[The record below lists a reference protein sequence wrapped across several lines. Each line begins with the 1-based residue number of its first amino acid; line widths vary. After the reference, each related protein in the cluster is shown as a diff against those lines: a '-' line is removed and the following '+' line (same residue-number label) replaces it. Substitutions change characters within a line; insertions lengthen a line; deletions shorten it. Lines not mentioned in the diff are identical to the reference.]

1 MYLSAIFQNGEMVEL
16 NIETIIKVRIS
27 PVHFFEKKNKEKKN
41 IYIYIHRLNA
51 HLSLPF
57 GSNARKRASLYNF
70 LIPMQHTDET
80 VFLCLSDALTFLDVY
95 FRIFA
100 YAQMRL

>member
-16 NIETIIKVRIS
+16 NIETIIKVRFS
-27 PVHFFEKKNKEKKN
+27 PAHFFEKKKQGKKKY

-80 VFLCLSDALTFLDVY
+80 VFYVC
-95 FRIFA
+95 
-100 YAQMRL
+100 QMR